1 MKQELKD
8 LVNKRLD
15 NPPPPPP
22 SQLRPASISVPLS
35 ATPATPPVDEL
46 IIEITGT
53 HDTCTIEFRPFEI
66 SRLKGR
72 YGNGPGF
79 EKWVGERVKDLLNTF
94 GGG

>member
-1 MKQELKD
+1 MKQEL
-8 LVNKRLD
+8 
-15 NPPPPPP
+15 NPPPPSPP
-22 SQLRPASISVPLS
+22 RPVSTSVPL
-35 ATPATPPVDEL
+35 PATPPVDEL

-79 EKWVGERVKDLLNTF
+79 EKWVGERVRDLLNTF